1 MMPRAGR
8 SKTLRW
14 KASEGT
20 VEESLAELSPH
31 IRVPG
36 ERSDRPEIYRRCWK
50 GLLDIT
56 LIITRPKQLL
66 TKASP
71 LAGDG

>member
-14 KASEGT
+14 NASEGT

-56 LIITRPKQLL
+56 L
-66 TKASP
+66 P
-71 LAGDG
+71 LSGRQGSWGGEAES